1 MMKIFP
7 FFPIPVAKFPN
18 FISSSERRKMY
29 KDIKNT
35 THSSHGAIK
44 GDGVSTHF
52 LSGTKIDGKIK
63 DRIEEVVKEY
73 TQTYGHRELK
83 IGNIWSNIQNKGSI
97 LTEHSH
103 AESMVSG
110 ALYVNVGEGSD
121 IYFHNPNPYVSFTV
135 PSDYDNRTVY
145 NCEWQI
151 LNVKNSDLILFPSWL
166 RHGKSDKMME
176 IDDRVVVSFNLSAS

>member
-1 MMKIFP
+1 
-7 FFPIPVAKFPN
+7 
-18 FISSSERRKMY
+18 MY

-63 DRIEEVVKEY
+63 DRIEEVTKEY

-83 IGNIWSNIQNKGSI
+83 LGNIWSNIQNKGSI

-103 AESMVSG
+103 AEIMVSG
-110 ALYVNVGEGSD
+110 A
-121 IYFHNPNPYVSFTV
+121 
-135 PSDYDNRTVY
+135 
-145 NCEWQI
+145 
-151 LNVKNSDLILFPSWL
+151 
-166 RHGKSDKMME
+166 
-176 IDDRVVVSFNLSAS
+176 